1 MMKSL
6 RAAAGAMKN
15 PSPAS
20 GNGNVG
26 VNTSKPSPAEY
37 RKIKAQW
44 ANAQLLAEEEA
55 RQASLKSASRR
66 KKGAASEEE
75 LIEEMKKQDA
85 DWSKQINKGKEH
97 EFKRQHLGIVG
108 VLAWLL

>member
-15 PSPAS
+15 PSSSSGSGS
-20 GNGNVG
+20 GNSG
-26 VNTSKPSPAEY
+26 VAASKPSPAEY
-37 RKIKAQW
+37 RKIKTQW

-55 RQASLKSASRR
+55 RLKAASGR

-75 LIEEMKKQDA
+75 LIEEMKKHDA
-85 DWSKQINKGKEH
+85 DRSKQMNKGKEN
-97 EFKRQHLGIVG
+97 EFKKQHLGIVG
-108 VLAWLL
+108 VFAWLL